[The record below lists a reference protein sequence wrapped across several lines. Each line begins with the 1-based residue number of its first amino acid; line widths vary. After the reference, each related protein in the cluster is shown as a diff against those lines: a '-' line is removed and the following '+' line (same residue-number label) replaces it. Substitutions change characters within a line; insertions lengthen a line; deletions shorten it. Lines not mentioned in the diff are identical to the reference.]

1 MRSEAL
7 PNFAAMMLSISPARK
22 GAEGGSVLSRSR
34 GLLRGSR
41 KGSKLI
47 ASSQRKILARV
58 ERARGDKIARPHANG
73 ISGKEGRSEG
83 KRARAHASAAIRSWK

>member
-1 MRSEAL
+1 VEAC
-7 PNFAAMMLSISPARK
+7 SV
-22 GAEGGSVLSRSR
+22 GVGGC
-34 GLLRGSR
+34 SR

-83 KRARAHASAAIRSWK
+83 KRARAHASAAIRSCEVTLAESDALKIDERFADSPEGEVSLV